1 MMTNTD
7 VLSTLANMKY
17 VGASALRELEITGH
31 ARHSLRQW
39 QIISFASD
47 TLCYTDCVKHFSY

>member
-7 VLSTLANMKY
+7 VLSTLANMKC
-17 VGASALRELEITGH
+17 VGASALRALEITGH

-39 QIISFASD
+39 QIISFASG
-47 TLCYTDCVKHFSY
+47 TLCYSDGVKPFS